1 MARKRKSARS
11 YRRKKP
17 MARTRT
23 RYRTRVKRVYS
34 RSRGGGGKAKQIID
48 GVLAGAVGSYAG
60 NFLGGFGQPAA
71 YIGIGWFRK
80 NSTLSTLGG
89 VQLGQMLG
97 GMLGGGGGSGNGGF
111 FQS

>member
-1 MARKRKSARS
+1 MARRK
-11 YRRKKP
+11 
-17 MARTRT
+17 T
-23 RYRTRVKRVYS
+23 RYRTRTRTVY
-34 RSRGGGGKAKQIID
+34 RRARGGGGKAKQIID

-60 NFLGGFGQPAA
+60 NFLGGFGEPAA

-89 VQLGQMLG
+89 VQLGAMLG
-97 GMLGGGGGSGNGGF
+97 SMLGGGGSGNGGF